1 MTKAELI
8 DRIARNRDLPP
19 EVTKKVIAQ
28 ILDLAFSELST
39 YFVRTR
45 LTRSSTPRFTFPK
58 FGTWTKKT
66 RSGRRGVNPRTLEP
80 MDIEACDTI
89 DFKPSAELKRLLN
102 EANKGGA
109 KSGKGGAKNKSAAK
123 KKSTKKKA
131 AKKKAVKKSSKRSSK
146 KKTVDESSDKA
157 GVKAGRKRADASE
170 GGAAKSS
177 AREGSKASKKTK
189 AKAKSKSSK
198 SRGPGGRRLVS
209 REDVELER
217 LGEPLL
223 PEAPLQGVRQGRAK
237 SRRKSFDETGS

>member
-102 EANKGGA
+102 EVNKGGA
-109 KSGKGGAKNKSAAK
+109 KAGKGGAKNKSAAK

-131 AKKKAVKKSSKRSSK
+131 AKKKAVKKSSKKKPVDKSS
-146 KKTVDESSDKA
+146 VKA

-177 AREGSKASKKTK
+177 ARDGSKASKKTK
-189 AKAKSKSSK
+189 SKSKSSK